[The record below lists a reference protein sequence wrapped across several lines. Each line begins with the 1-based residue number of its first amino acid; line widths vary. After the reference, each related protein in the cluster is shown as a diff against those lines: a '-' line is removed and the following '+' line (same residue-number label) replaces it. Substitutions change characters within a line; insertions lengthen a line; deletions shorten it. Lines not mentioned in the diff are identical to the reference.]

1 MSNNIEQ
8 PLRKRTSLINYP
20 PQPYMGDLPTRPLT
34 TEPLPQRQ
42 HVPNESRIVRTSDD
56 TIFKEKVSDAFSS
69 SRKLVSFFSLVIILL
84 ALPVSLF
91 LVNLQRQF
99 QQPAARAAGSTYYAN
114 PGDSLA
120 SKVNSLQPGDT
131 LLLNDGVYYSPLTIS
146 GKQGTATAPITIK
159 AVNDGKAIVDGSQIT
174 ATYTPPVFI
183 GGGSAYIDVE
193 GIVARNAPQSN
204 TDPNV
209 NENVIYV
216 YGNSNNTLGGADHIT
231 LRRITAYNAAPG
243 NHHLFMISFGAT
255 NVLVEDCAA
264 WGDGRY
270 RFIAYQADHVTFR
283 RDWAYWDNITD
294 TNTEPRSG
302 FSVYGATNVTLENV
316 IAINTISKQT
326 DDNYYTATWQ
336 TSANAPWTTSN
347 TTILGSMFYN
357 NWEGWWVNGDTGVNT
372 QFKDDYFD
380 IQKLTGTYTTK
391 PQGNGLMWGTTNG
404 GSITNATFTNNVQ
417 GFYNSHGAPPSL
429 TNTLFLNNP
438 PAINN
443 DPGHSYSDF
452 YGNTSNGTAL
462 VATDKQVNPGYD
474 TTTYGRG
481 AYLFVPNNSPL
492 KGAGANGADIGANII
507 YEYVDGQLT
516 NTPLWPWPM
525 EDRIMAEKG
534 ISVTYA
540 ANGGIWKTLS
550 GIYSNTTITST
561 PTSTPFP
568 TNTLTPTPPLVPDT
582 TSPTVNITNPLNAST
597 VKHGTT
603 VTITAT
609 ASDNVG
615 VSKVEFSVNNSLL
628 CTDTTAPYTCAWTVP
643 GKRGTTYTITAK
655 VYDEAGNSAI
665 NIITATSSR

>member
-1 MSNNIEQ
+1 
-8 PLRKRTSLINYP
+8 
-20 PQPYMGDLPTRPLT
+20 MGDLPTRPLT

-404 GSITNATFTNNVQ
+404 GSITNATFTNN
-417 GFYNSHGAPPSL
+417 
-429 TNTLFLNNP
+429 
-438 PAINN
+438 
-443 DPGHSYSDF
+443 
-452 YGNTSNGTAL
+452 
-462 VATDKQVNPGYD
+462 
-474 TTTYGRG
+474 GRG

-561 PTSTPFP
+561 PTSTLFPTNTPTPFP